1 MANTRTSTTRKEEAS
16 VDTDPGASGY
26 GCNPISPR
34 GIAKSIG
41 EQGKK
46 VCFYISSIAS
56 GATVTLRWKHKG
68 DASYTEYA
76 DYTAVTR
83 EQLSDDSVD
92 ILYDAIV
99 KDDAQGTGTTVFG
112 FDW

>member
-1 MANTRTSTTRKEEAS
+1 MANSRTSANRYEEAS
-16 VDTDPGASGY
+16 VDTDPGSAGY
-26 GCNPISPR
+26 GCNPVSPR
-34 GIAKSIG
+34 AKSKAIG

-56 GATVTLRWKHKG
+56 GATVTVRWKRRG
-68 DASYTEYA
+68 AVSYTEYG